1 MATQT
6 NLLGYF
12 GKTISRKRK
21 LQSNITSFFNKKT
34 DLDEKDH
41 DDDVIY
47 VGAERGN
54 YCIKQRESFP
64 FMLPNIPLRSL

>member
-21 LQSNITSFFNKKT
+21 FQSNITSFFNKKT

-54 YCIKQRESFP
+54 YCIK
-64 FMLPNIPLRSL
+64 

>member
-34 DLDEKDH
+34 DLDEKH
-41 DDDVIY
+41 HGDDVIY

-54 YCIKQRESFP
+54 YCIK
-64 FMLPNIPLRSL
+64 